1 MAHASIVITLQDV
14 VGAIILPS
22 LATAADAARRTAVCT
37 KKESQERNKMKKCNF
52 EDYVCPILFT
62 DAVERFGLTDK
73 EIQSFCNKGCSPIC
87 GRELKEYLEKR
98 DRQ

>member
-1 MAHASIVITLQDV
+1 M
-14 VGAIILPS
+14 
-22 LATAADAARRTAVCT
+22 
-37 KKESQERNKMKKCNF
+37 KECNF

-62 DAVERFGLTDK
+62 DAIERFGLTDK